1 MKLISESKFA
11 GKTCPKQQLFN
22 RTHKNGSI
30 TAHNKPPVEEDK
42 ELNEQMVG
50 ARIEWKTHTHTHT
63 HIRYYKRN
71 KKNRLEAEN
80 RAITKFWVEKRA
92 TRRGTFQTFENV
104 SMWQKC

>member
-30 TAHNKPPVEEDK
+30 TAHNKPAVEEDK

-50 ARIEWKTHTHTHT
+50 ARIEWKTHTHTRT
-63 HIRYYKRN
+63 LGIINEIRRTDWKPKTEQLPN
-71 KKNRLEAEN
+71 
-80 RAITKFWVEKRA
+80 F
-92 TRRGTFQTFENV
+92 G
-104 SMWQKC
+104 